1 VSGTTITLTGANG
14 PATVDVT
21 PSTRVRE
28 LTSAALTDL
37 TAGQCVAIRPTK
49 DSAGSASVTA
59 AAVLFGPADN
69 GQCAPPGRRQGHGVI
84 GTVASVGG
92 NAITVTTS
100 DNSPATVTV
109 TADTRYAK
117 RTMADPSAIVAGL
130 CLMAQ
135 GTKAGDGSLQATSVN
150 VRPSNSGQC
159 GPRRQGN

>member
-117 RTMADPSAIVAGL
+117 RTTADPSAIVAGL